1 MGQKSYPESRYSVDI
16 IGSCD
21 APNSS
26 NNNNNNNNN
35 TNPDWMAGP
44 DEIVTSEP
52 FGVESDSFKLLH
64 SGLLS
69 TPVRLLIGNKI
80 DEPKDK
86 KQVTTTEINQL
97 IEEYEMDYFE
107 CSAVSGENVHDA
119 FQAIVAS
126 VVKQFPD
133 DGDLEPTMAA
143 LRKVKILKELK
154 SEDKVRYREAMK
166 ATLPHQFNVTDKI
179 DWL

>member
-1 MGQKSYPESRYSVDI
+1 MINDGNKDGINNGNGKQ
-16 IGSCD
+16 D
-21 APNSS
+21 ANE
-26 NNNNNNNNN
+26 
-35 TNPDWMAGP
+35 WMNGGGL
-44 DEIVTSEP
+44 DEIITTEP

-80 DEPKDK
+80 DEPGEK
-86 KQVTTTEINQL
+86 KQVTNNEINQL

-107 CSAVSGENVHDA
+107 CSALSGENVHDA
-119 FQAIVAS
+119 FGAIVAS

-133 DGDLEPTMAA
+133 EGDLEPTMAA

-154 SEDKVRYREAMK
+154 EEDKIRYREAIK